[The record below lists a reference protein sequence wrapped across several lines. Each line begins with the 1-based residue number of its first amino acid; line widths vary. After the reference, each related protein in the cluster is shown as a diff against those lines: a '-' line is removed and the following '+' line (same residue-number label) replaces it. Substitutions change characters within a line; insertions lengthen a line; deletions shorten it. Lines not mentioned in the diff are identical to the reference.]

1 MSKNKKSRSTI
12 TNRIDKNIIGNP
24 IRVEERSLIPV
35 VKFQLI
41 SGGLRLSGTERGP
54 YTMGISITP
63 LVFVVVDQKEV
74 RVLSLQEKKISL
86 RELEDE
92 VPGLAEKIE
101 EECARREI

>member
-1 MSKNKKSRSTI
+1 MSKNKKSRSTV

-41 SGGLRLSGTERGP
+41 SGRHGPSGTERGP
-54 YTMGISITP
+54 YTMAISITP

-86 RELEDE
+86 RELEEE
-92 VPGLAEKIE
+92 VPGLAEIIE